1 MPLIGALALARLEAL
16 YRMNDDGRPLA
27 RNQWDGGEPPRLHL
41 LRTPSGNAWRI
52 RADVPAALASELAR
66 LCGTEPALADAGA
79 GPAIAARCEALLA
92 AASPVT
98 SVWTGPAFGFPGL
111 EDSNDPD
118 VVAIDGHNADLLA
131 ACLPDWLPDVPHRRP
146 FMAAICKN
154 EGVRHAVA
162 VCASVRMGP
171 EVHEAGVET
180 HPRYRRRGHALR
192 AVRSWAL
199 AVRAAGATPVYSTS
213 WDNEASLAVA
223 RRLGLELL
231 GVDYQVT

>member
-1 MPLIGALALARLEAL
+1 MPLIGALALARLDAL
-16 YRMNDDGRPLA
+16 YRTNDDGRLLE
-27 RNQWDGGEPPRLHL
+27 RNQWDGGQPPRLHL

-52 RADVPAALASELAR
+52 RADVPAALAGGLAT
-66 LCGTEPALADAGA
+66 LCGTEPPLADASA

-98 SVWTGPAFGFPGL
+98 SVWTGPVFGFPAL
-111 EDSNDPD
+111 EESSDPR
-118 VVAIDGHNADLLA
+118 VVAIHAGNADLLA

-146 FMAAICKN
+146 FMAAVCA

-162 VCASVRMGP
+162 VCASVRMGA

-180 HPRYRRRGHALR
+180 HPRYRRQGHALR
-192 AVRSWAL
+192 AVRSWAR
-199 AVRAAGATPVYSTS
+199 AVRAVGATPVYSTS
-213 WDNEASLAVA
+213 WGNDASLAVA

-231 GVDYQVT
+231 GVDYQVI